1 MDNKKVTMTIKEIKR
16 VEVVT
21 LVETGK
27 ITGNQ
32 AAKMMGISLR
42 QTRRVI
48 KKYREG
54 GAASLAHGNRGKP
67 SPSKLDPVLIS
78 TIKQLL
84 KEKYADYNTLHLT
97 EVLEERHALK
107 ISASSPEKEEKV
119 LCPEGEKTDARGD
132 AAG

>member
-42 QTRRVI
+42 QTRRII

-54 GAASLAHGNRGKP
+54 GAESLAHGNRGHQT
-67 SPSKLDPVLIS
+67 VI
-78 TIKQLL
+78 
-84 KEKYADYNTLHLT
+84 
-97 EVLEERHALK
+97 ERE
-107 ISASSPEKEEKV
+107 I
-119 LCPEGEKTDARGD
+119 C
-132 AAG
+132 